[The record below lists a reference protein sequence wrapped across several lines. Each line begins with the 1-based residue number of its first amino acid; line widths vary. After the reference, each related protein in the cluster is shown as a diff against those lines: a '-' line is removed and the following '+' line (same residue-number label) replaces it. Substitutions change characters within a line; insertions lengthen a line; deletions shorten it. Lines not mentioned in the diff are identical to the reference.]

1 MSSQNDKIQI
11 TWDDLDAVPASEPA
25 APVTPAAGPVE
36 VAGSR
41 SWGSIATPENTAEQ
55 ETSKGSLMLKGWF
68 YLGTAGFFGALLAWM
83 ICEPTFYDSERLGF
97 GSFFLFPMMV
107 ILMCV
112 GFGTAESIVERS
124 WTRALNRGL
133 ASIGLGLFMGFAFS
147 VIAGLL
153 FQTFV
158 TMVINSGANPDN
170 LAANPFVWLARALA
184 WAIFGM
190 AGGLVFGIVSKSSK
204 KIQYGMLGGVIGA
217 GLGGLVFDPI
227 SLFTGD
233 GAELSRVIG
242 MTAVGA
248 FTGMAIG
255 LVESALKDQW
265 LYVASG
271 PLAGKQFILYQN
283 EVTIGKDQAREI
295 YLFKDPDILDHHA
308 TIEKKNGRSVL
319 TAFGPVIVTG
329 QILQGGQQHTLQNGE
344 YIQIGRYA
352 MSYAEKE
359 RTVNSS

>member
-1 MSSQNDKIQI
+1 
-11 TWDDLDAVPASEPA
+11 
-25 APVTPAAGPVE
+25 
-36 VAGSR
+36 
-41 SWGSIATPENTAEQ
+41 
-55 ETSKGSLMLKGWF
+55 
-68 YLGTAGFFGALLAWM
+68 
-83 ICEPTFYDSERLGF
+83 
-97 GSFFLFPMMV
+97 MV

-133 ASIGLGLFMGFAFS
+133 ASIGLGLFMGFAFAG
-147 VIAGLL
+147 IAGLI
-153 FQTFV
+153 FQTFL
-158 TMVINSGANPDN
+158 TMMVNSGADPDG
-170 LAANPFVWLARALA
+170 LAANPFVWLVRALA

-217 GLGGLVFDPI
+217 GLGGLLFDPI
-227 SLFTGD
+227 SLLTGD
-233 GAELSRVIG
+233 GAEASRVIG
-242 MTAVGA
+242 MTIVGA
-248 FTGMAIG
+248 FTGIAIG
-255 LVESALKDQW
+255 LVENALKDQW

-271 PLAGKQFILYQN
+271 PLAGKQFILYEN

-319 TAFGPVIVTG
+319 TAFGPVMVTG